1 MVYKRL
7 VDCGAGDFCLELH
20 SDKTHKTDI
29 LSKIINTLNLGSAA
43 SDIDFEEKA
52 NEIKECIDKLQ
63 GEIDAMHRKRYLGFS
78 LYEAMMAY
86 LDNSDAPDCLRID
99 GLFYEKLTA
108 SSFNRYLDILTELAI
123 RAKECGDIEKSPFRY
138 IGKFDYTDAWR
149 EEAES
154 VLDIYQME
162 LRHLKTYAR
171 ELQTLI
177 NMRTISLTGE
187 KLKALYFLSD
197 KLTSDEKSQNILKM
211 PAPSKTRKGL
221 WSRISKRL
229 VATGLSRKNTRISM
243 ESIPKTSR
251 PPRSKKQ
258 CKKTRFAKVGEKG
271 ALFRR

>member
-108 SSFNRYLDILTELAI
+108 SSFNRYLNILTELAI

-197 KLTSDEKSQNILKM
+197 KLTSDEKIDK
-211 PAPSKTRKGL
+211 
-221 WSRISKRL
+221 I
-229 VATGLSRKNTRISM
+229 
-243 ESIPKTSR
+243 
-251 PPRSKKQ
+251 
-258 CKKTRFAKVGEKG
+258 F
-271 ALFRR
+271 